1 MSYYCIQYVWAACGN
16 NSSCTLIYGVVLFLW
31 CICLFIVLF
40 PGHTCPYIM
49 LRVPAASMTYRYT
62 TRIFYIEL
70 DKSKIF
76 VF

>member
-1 MSYYCIQYVWAACGN
+1 M
-16 NSSCTLIYGVVLFLW
+16 W

-40 PGHTCPYIM
+40 RGHTCPYIM

-70 DKSKIF
+70 DKSKLDKSKIF